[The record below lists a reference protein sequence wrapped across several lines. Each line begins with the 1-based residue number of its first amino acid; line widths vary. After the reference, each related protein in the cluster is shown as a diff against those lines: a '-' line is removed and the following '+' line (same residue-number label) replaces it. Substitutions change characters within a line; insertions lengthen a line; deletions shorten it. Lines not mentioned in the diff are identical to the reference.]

1 MKQLPLLKYND
12 LWRVMCLD
20 HRNNL
25 NGVVVDDASLEI
37 MLHIEKTMQRLEVM
51 GDDEQR
57 FLWIE
62 IKAPAKKYREED
74 ADAKGN
80 YWYQLCTGHYKD
92 FHYLILSNR
101 ECRRYTGHVTYWRWN
116 WPVSA

>member
-1 MKQLPLLKYND
+1 MKQIPLLKYND
-12 LWRVMCLD
+12 LWTVLCLD
-20 HRNNL
+20 HRNHL

-62 IKAPAKKYREED
+62 IKE
-74 ADAKGN
+74 N
-80 YWYQLCTGHYKD
+80 YKNIEGGIK
-92 FHYLILSNR
+92 
-101 ECRRYTGHVTYWRWN
+101 V
-116 WPVSA
+116 

>member
-25 NGVVVDDASLEI
+25 NGVVVDNASLEI
-37 MLHIEKTMQRLEVM
+37 MLHIEKTMQQLEVM

-57 FLWIE
+57 VLWIE
-62 IKAPAKKYREED
+62 IKAPRQK
-74 ADAKGN
+74 
-80 YWYQLCTGHYKD
+80 
-92 FHYLILSNR
+92 IP
-101 ECRRYTGHVTYWRWN
+101 RRRFRC
-116 WPVSA
+116 